1 MFYYVSNSI
10 TSGYLKYYI
19 SLTSLKSHTERYLA
33 SEIFHCQ
40 SGKGIL
46 FSKDMFT
53 HQEVFLSGVC
63 QLVYEFNNTFFN
75 IFLCLSYP
83 LDGYTAQR
91 EIIYLWVSGCLG
103 TNNSWLKNHSFRK
116 STNYWIPIII
126 RNGGVNIPWIRT
138 LLTIIATVLVPNHQ
152 HHIFLRA
159 SQWTYQIL
167 SCPFLI

>member
-1 MFYYVSNSI
+1 M
-10 TSGYLKYYI
+10 KYYI

-126 RNGGVNIPWIRT
+126 RNGRVNIPWLTLPFNIPWIRT